1 MGHRN
6 RSSVEL
12 KAKEILSQ
20 HGLYSLPIDPV
31 MLANKL
37 GVTVSN
43 AKFSEES
50 SAALIAKRGH
60 TTRIFV
66 EQSDPPYRKRF
77 SIAHELGHH
86 FLHLVN
92 DGEILDTH
100 RDMFRDKEPAQGP
113 ISERRLRE
121 IQANWFAASLLMPEE
136 FVRSEWEN
144 NSNVP
149 HLARVFN
156 VSPDAMGYRLDALDL
171 GIPLYES

>member
-1 MGHRN
+1 MQIGS

-12 KAKEILSQ
+12 QAKEILSQ
-20 HGLYSLPIDPV
+20 HGLYSLPVDPV
-31 MLANKL
+31 LLANRL
-37 GVTVSN
+37 GIAVSN
-43 AKFSEES
+43 AKFSDDS

-86 FLHLVN
+86 FLHLTD

-100 RDMFRDKEPAQGP
+100 TDMFRDKEPAEGP
-113 ISERRLRE
+113 ISNLRLRE

-136 FVRSEWEN
+136 FVRSEWDRN
-144 NSNVP
+144 PSAA
-149 HLARVFN
+149 HLAKAFN
-156 VSPDAMGYRLDALDL
+156 VSREAMGYRLDALDL
-171 GIPLYES
+171 GIPLHES

>member
-1 MGHRN
+1 M
-6 RSSVEL
+6 
-12 KAKEILSQ
+12 SQ

-31 MLANKL
+31 MLANRL

-50 SAALIAKRGH
+50 SAALIAKRGSS
-60 TTRIFV
+60 TRIFV

-100 RDMFRDKEPAQGP
+100 RDMFRDKEPAEGP
-113 ISERRLRE
+113 VSERRLRE
-121 IQANWFAASLLMPEE
+121 LEANWFAASLLMPEE

-144 NSNVP
+144 NSIVP
-149 HLARVFN
+149 RLAKAFN
-156 VSPDAMGYRLDALDL
+156 VSREAMGYRLDALDL
-171 GIPLYES
+171 GIPSYEP